1 MPLTLMI
8 IVESFFLLFYGEILM
23 NVFIGIELHFIS
35 DVEKLIS
42 TISSGIWIQS
52 LFSVILMVSL
62 QYIW

>member
-1 MPLTLMI
+1 
-8 IVESFFLLFYGEILM
+8 M